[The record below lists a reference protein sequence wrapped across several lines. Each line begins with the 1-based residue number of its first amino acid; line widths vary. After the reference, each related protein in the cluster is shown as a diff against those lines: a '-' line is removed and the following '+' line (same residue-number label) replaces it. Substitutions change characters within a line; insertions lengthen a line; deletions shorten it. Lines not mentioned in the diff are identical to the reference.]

1 MTNSAPTFSCGV
13 LIVIQPT
20 SESTQEF
27 HSQGWLP
34 ETISAAN
41 DLQLGSCVARIVVT
55 FLISDRQSTPRIR
68 GVQAQWDSSRK
79 LRPESDNLLK
89 WYLPGAAPQSNPTL
103 RPRGRTFRPLSLL
116 PLVQICP
123 GQ

>member
-1 MTNSAPTFSCGV
+1 MTSSAPTFSCGV

-68 GVQAQWDSSRK
+68 GVQAEWDSSRK
-79 LRPESDNLLK
+79 LRPESD
-89 WYLPGAAPQSNPTL
+89 
-103 RPRGRTFRPLSLL
+103 TF
-116 PLVQICP
+116 
-123 GQ
+123 